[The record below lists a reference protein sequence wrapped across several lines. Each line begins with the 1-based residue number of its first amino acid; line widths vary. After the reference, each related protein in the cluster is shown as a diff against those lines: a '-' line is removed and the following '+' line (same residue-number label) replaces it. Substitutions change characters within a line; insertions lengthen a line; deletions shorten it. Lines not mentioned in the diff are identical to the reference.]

1 MIKPMDKTTN
11 RGRVVD
17 TKLVQCRDGFT
28 YNINRV
34 RSGVIDTVNLSYT
47 TKSGV
52 RTLSKKIPSLLG
64 WIGQAVL
71 EFAIPLM

>member
-1 MIKPMDKTTN
+1 MIKTMDKTICGS
-11 RGRVVD
+11 RIVD

-34 RSGVIDTVNLSYT
+34 RAGVTDTVNLSYA
-47 TKSGV
+47 TKGGV
-52 RTLSKKIPSLLG
+52 KTVSKKIPSVLG
-64 WIGQAVL
+64 WIGQVVL

>member
-1 MIKPMDKTTN
+1 MIKTMDKTTC

-17 TKLVQCRDGFT
+17 TKLVQCRDGFA
-28 YNINRV
+28 YNINRI
-34 RSGVIDTVNLSYT
+34 RHRFMDTINLSYV

-52 RTLSKKIPSLLG
+52 KTVSKKIPFCLG

-71 EFAIPLM
+71 EFAIPLV